1 MSTMNHSLNRRRFLT
16 TTGMTALGVG
26 ACGAGIFSPAWAQT
40 AVRGVM
46 PGVFMPGPLKEIAER
61 MAETKIE
68 LAPYVSPTDTM
79 AKISAPGGTAKY
91 DLMVSLTEF
100 VKGPVLGANPG
111 DEKALALDLDKI
123 PNSQTLL
130 PLFQDEIV
138 VRDGKPYF
146 VPVFW
151 GYDSVLYN
159 SEAIAEDAAQS
170 WGILFDDKYAGKVAL
185 RDDAHQMIT
194 VAALFLGHED
204 PNAMTDAER
213 MEVVDF
219 LISKKKN
226 FRTLWSKFGEAVNL
240 MASGEVIAMYG
251 WIAMRARLQK
261 EGHPV
266 TNNWPAEG
274 LLVWN
279 QSAFIPKDSPAADA
293 SHRVIDAMLSGEYG
307 RKLTEVTNYLVTS
320 APAAAGFSDE
330 EKMRY
335 GYDVLERGL
344 NVKPLNFPP
353 NLDAWIEDWGRFKAA

>member
-16 TTGMTALGVG
+16 TTGMTALGIG
-26 ACGAGIFSPAWAQT
+26 ACGAGIVSPAWAQT
-40 AVRGVM
+40 TLRALM
-46 PGVFMPGPLKEIAER
+46 PGVFMPDAGKPIVER
-61 MAETKIE
+61 MADVKLE

-79 AKISAPGGTAKY
+79 AKISAPGGTANF

-100 VKGPVLGANPG
+100 VKGPVLGPGAG

-123 PNSQTLL
+123 PNSKNLMA
-130 PLFQDEIV
+130 LFQDEIV
-138 VRDGKPYF
+138 TRAGKPYF
-146 VPVFW
+146 IPVYW

-159 SEAIAEDAAQS
+159 TEAIAQDMAQS

-213 MEVVDF
+213 KDVVDF

-251 WIAMRARLQK
+251 WIAMRARLQR
-261 EGHPV
+261 EGHPI
-266 TNNWPAEG
+266 TNNWPGEG

-279 QSAFIPKDSPAADA
+279 QSAFIPKDSPAADSA
-293 SHRVIDAMLSGEYG
+293 HRAIDAMLSGEFG
-307 RKLTEVTNYLVTS
+307 RTLTEVTNYLVTS
-320 APAAAGFSDE
+320 ADTAAGFSD
-330 EKMRY
+330 KQKRSF
-335 GYDVLERGL
+335 GYDILERGL
-344 NVKPLNFPP
+344 NIKPLNFPA